1 MRLRHKPWLKEKIKE
16 FYDNLLV
23 EEATSYKGKWRTIF
37 NNDNPL
43 KVEVGTGKGNFITTL
58 ADLHPDTNYIGC
70 EMQEAVIYYAV
81 KKAYDKELT
90 NMLFLNRDMNF
101 ITDFFAPGEIDTI
114 YLNFSDPWPKVRHAK
129 RRLTHRNFL
138 DKYRQVLKPEG
149 TIQFK
154 TDNKDLFEFSVEEFQ
169 EAGWKL
175 LHVTRDLHNSEKAE
189 GNVMTEYEAKFS
201 KKGISICFLEAKMM

>member
-1 MRLRHKPWLKEKIKE
+1 MRLRHKPWLKERIKE
-16 FYDNLLV
+16 FHDKLLI
-23 EEATSYKGKWRTIF
+23 EDATSYKGKWRGKF
-37 NNDNPL
+37 NNNNPL

-58 ADLHPDTNYIGC
+58 ADLNPETNYIGC
-70 EMQEAVIYYAV
+70 EMQEAIIYYAV
-81 KKAYDKELT
+81 KKAYEKELK

-101 ITDFFAPGEIDTI
+101 ITDFFAPDEIDTI

-138 DKYRQVLKPEG
+138 NKYRQVLKPEG

-169 EAGWKL
+169 EAGWNL
-175 LHVTRDLHNSEKAE
+175 LYVTRDLHNTEKAK

-201 KKGISICFLEAKMM
+201 KKGVPICFLEAKML